1 MSAST
6 RTESFLRRRALLP
19 AIALVAL
26 LAGSPG
32 AGAAEGL
39 WEALADGGKVVM
51 VRHTESAEAEPEV
64 SLHLSETGDCS
75 AEQEL
80 SDAGREQADSLRKA
94 LQARSIPV
102 GEVLSS
108 EFCRARQTAEGV
120 FGEYEPW
127 DALNLLPAMPPGES
141 TWLMEDVR
149 DRIGGFDG
157 EDNLFL
163 VTHRPNIN
171 TLTFENVEP
180 GTLVILNPE
189 GIGSFGV
196 EGVITLEDYH

>member
-1 MSAST
+1 
-6 RTESFLRRRALLP
+6 
-19 AIALVAL
+19 L